1 MEIHYHPEGTVPDS
15 LLDQATI
22 DLEKYAVLFAV
33 EGRSSGSG
41 SLVSLEGKCGI
52 LTAAHVID
60 DLMRTHGE
68 SIELVITMAYHRLSL
83 EKATLEIRK
92 HRCERDGDGPD
103 LAFIG
108 INDPNALSALK
119 AKKSFYRL
127 PPPKPLVFDQLEDRR
142 TALCL
147 IAGGPAE
154 MDSETGKRM
163 TPEHVLMRRLFFG
176 RAQVVNE
183 WQAGDCDFFEVLMFS
198 GQYGFP
204 SDYGGV
210 SGGGIWHIP
219 LTMDPDK
226 GRASLQYLYP
236 ELIGVAFYQSPAID
250 GARTIRAHGHRALV
264 GLLRK

>member
-1 MEIHYHPEGTVPDS
+1 MEIHYHPEGAVPDS

-33 EGRSSGSG
+33 EGRASGSG
-41 SLVSLEGKCGI
+41 SLVTLEGKFGI
-52 LTAAHVID
+52 VTAAHVID
-60 DLMRTHGE
+60 DLICARGE
-68 SIELVITMAYHRLSL
+68 SIELVITTAYHRLSL
-83 EKATLEIRK
+83 EKATLAIRK
-92 HRCERDGDGPD
+92 RRGERDGDGPD

-127 PPPKPLVFDQLEDRR
+127 PPARPLVFDQLEDRR

-163 TPEHVLMRRLFFG
+163 TPEHVLMRSLFFG

-183 WQAGDCDFFEVLMFS
+183 WRTGGYDFLEVAMFS
-198 GQYGFP
+198 GQHGFP

-219 LTMDPDK
+219 LAMDPDK
-226 GRASLQYLYP
+226 GRASLHYLNP
-236 ELIGVAFYQSPAID
+236 ELIGVAFYQSPPVD
-250 GARTIRAHGHRALV
+250 GARTIRAHGHRALA
-264 GLLRK
+264 GLLQ